1 MKLKDNKYYG
11 IIRRSAVEGLLL
23 VIVAALTLEAT
34 SLIQYY
40 FSQKGIREEAAM
52 RAESQM
58 EATHNKIADMI
69 NQTESAVRNS
79 IWIAQ
84 WCLDYPDSL
93 PIVSR
98 RLVEDNPVVAGST
111 VALVPGYIQKRPLYS
126 PYAFRDGDSLVLRSL
141 ATPGYDYP
149 SQEWFTRP
157 LELDRGYWSE
167 PYMDEG
173 GGDMLMVTYSVP
185 IRDKGGRPAAVLT
198 ADVSLDWLK
207 DLVQGTR
214 IYPNASNI
222 LLSREGRFMVSP
234 RGDAAMQTKADDVV
248 GQQDDSMSFK
258 RLNRSMLSG
267 ESGNMQLHFKG
278 EKSHVYYSP
287 VERTG
292 WSMCIIVPDSDIFG
306 DIRKIGTMVL
316 LLQLLGVVMLILI
329 LLSFARS
336 QLKYHTLNENKQR
349 MEGELHIARG
359 IQMSM
364 VPKTFPPFPKRD
376 DLDMS
381 AAIIPAKEVGG
392 DLYDFYI
399 RDEKLFFCIG
409 DVSGKG
415 VPASLV
421 MAVTRT
427 TFRTISAHESDPQ
440 RIVSG
445 MNDVLADMNENNMF
459 VTFFCGVLDLT
470 DGHLAYCNAGHN
482 PPMILTDGICE
493 LPVVPNLP
501 LGVLNGMQYT
511 AQETDLH
518 YDDALFLYT
527 DGLNEAENAEH
538 EQFGME
544 RVEAVLHGRKKS
556 EAHLAN
562 IERNVKEFVGSAPQS
577 DDFTLLFIHFLGHM
591 QGTDSKRRLI
601 LHNEVHEI
609 SRLAPF
615 VEGIAEE
622 KGLDASLT
630 MNINL
635 ALEEAVTNVVLYAYP
650 PGTDGTVEIR
660 ATVADQSLTFTISDD
675 GQPFDP
681 TAAPEA
687 DTKLGLAQRR
697 IGGLGIH
704 LVRQIMDNVRYE
716 WKDGKNILTLT
727 KNTSQYGSNHQKD

>member
-1 MKLKDNKYYG
+1 MKRKDKNG
-11 IIRRSAVEGLLL
+11 TFNIIKRSALEGLLL
-23 VIVAALTLEAT
+23 VIVAALALELT

-40 FSQKGIREEAAM
+40 FSQKGIRDEAAM

-58 EATHNKIADMI
+58 EATRSKISDVI
-69 NQTESAVRNS
+69 NQAEAAVHNS
-79 IWIAQ
+79 EWIAE
-84 WCLDYPDSL
+84 WCLDVPDSL
-93 PIVSR
+93 SR
-98 RLVEDNPVVAGST
+98 VCQRIVEDNPVAVGST
-111 VALVPGYIQKRPLYS
+111 VALEPGYIPGRPLYS
-126 PYAFRDGDSLVLRSL
+126 PYVYRDADTLVFRSL
-141 ATPGYDYP
+141 ATEEYDYP
-149 SQEWFTRP
+149 SQEWFTKP
-157 LELDRGYWSE
+157 IELGRGYWSE
-167 PYMDEG
+167 PYVDEG
-173 GGDMLMVTYSVP
+173 GGEMLMVTYSLPV
-185 IRDKGGRPAAVLT
+185 RDKKDHIAAVLT
-198 ADVSLDWLK
+198 ADISLDWLK
-207 DLVQGTR
+207 DLISGVKT
-214 IYPNASNI
+214 YPNASNF

-234 RGDAAMQTKADDVV
+234 RGEVALQRTVDEVV
-248 GQQDDSMSFK
+248 GQQDDSMNFR

-267 ESGNMQLHFKG
+267 ESGNMQLEYKG
-278 EKSHVYYSP
+278 QKSHVFYSP
-287 VERTG
+287 IEQTG
-292 WSMCIIVPDSDIFG
+292 WSMCIIIPDSDIFG
-306 DIRKIGTMVL
+306 SIRRIGFYVL
-316 LLQLLGVVMLILI
+316 LLQLLGLGLIVLILS
-329 LLSFARS
+329 SFARK
-336 QLKYHTLNENKQR
+336 QLQYKKLNENKQR

-445 MNDVLADMNENNMF
+445 MNDTLSEMNENNMF

-470 DGHLAYCNAGHN
+470 DGHLSYCNAGHN
-482 PPMILTDGICE
+482 PPMILTDAIRE
-493 LPVVPNLP
+493 LPVDPNLP
-501 LGVLNGMQYT
+501 LGVLHGMKYVG
-511 AQETDLH
+511 QETQLQ

-527 DGLNEAENAEH
+527 DGLNEAENANY

-544 RVEAVLHGRKKS
+544 RVEAALHGRKGAQ
-556 EAHLAN
+556 EHLNN
-562 IERNVKEFVGSAPQS
+562 IERKVREFVGDAPQS

-591 QGTDSKRRLI
+591 DTNESKRRLV
-601 LHNEVHEI
+601 LHNDIHEI
-609 SRLAPF
+609 SRLAEF

-622 KGLDASLT
+622 KQLDTSTTL
-630 MNINL
+630 NLNL
-635 ALEEAVTNVVLYAYP
+635 ALEEAVTNVICYAYP
-650 PGTDGTVEIR
+650 PGTDGIVDIR
-660 ATVADQSLTFTISDD
+660 ATVGDHVLEFTISDE

-687 DTKLGLAQRR
+687 DTGASLAQRK

-716 WKDGKNILTLT
+716 WKDGRNVLNLIKNI
-727 KNTSQYGSNHQKD
+727 